1 MWISCYLR
9 WLLATQGTGIDLTH
23 MLRNRN
29 PTCAISWFWAKRA
42 LSWINA
48 CTSWLSW
55 FYQELESWAI
65 FYFWTAGVYSHEIEQ
80 IALQASQ
87 HIKSQFQDIFGFIW
101 GVKRCN
107 CWVNYCHSKFVAA
120 CRCLLTICD
129 VFGHKLFKVENSREF
144 ANCIWEELS
153 RGVVEEQ
160 ILPAEC
166 QRHQNWG
173 CKLEE
178 ERSLDW
184 LSVFYIRV
192 ACHWFFTSFPS
203 MPCYIMNLLLLNN
216 TNLPF

>member
-1 MWISCYLR
+1 MLSLGFELSG
-9 WLLATQGTGIDLTH
+9 LLAEKRLHFLTFLILTRTRKLSHFLFMDRQGVFTWNWT
-23 MLRNRN
+23 NC
-29 PTCAISWFWAKRA
+29 PTS
-42 LSWINA
+42 LQ
-48 CTSWLSW
+48 T
-55 FYQELESWAI
+55 YQEPISR
-65 FYFWTAGVYSHEIEQ
+65 
-80 IALQASQ
+80 
-87 HIKSQFQDIFGFIW
+87 HIRLIR

-160 ILPAEC
+160 ILPAGC